1 MIPAERRKGATHEV
15 KSFQSVESSVKS
27 YFLNINSHP
36 SYRYLREVRAGMRQR
51 QAELDPV
58 RLAYGLDRYSERG
71 DNYVDELQNLII
83 QNNLLLRDGG

>member
-15 KSFQSVESSVKS
+15 KSFQSVESSVKA

-36 SYRYLREVRAGMRQR
+36 SYRYLREVRAGMRQH
-51 QAELDPV
+51 QGELDPV

-71 DNYVDELQNLII
+71 DIYVDELQNLII
-83 QNNLLLRDGG
+83 QNNLLLRDVG